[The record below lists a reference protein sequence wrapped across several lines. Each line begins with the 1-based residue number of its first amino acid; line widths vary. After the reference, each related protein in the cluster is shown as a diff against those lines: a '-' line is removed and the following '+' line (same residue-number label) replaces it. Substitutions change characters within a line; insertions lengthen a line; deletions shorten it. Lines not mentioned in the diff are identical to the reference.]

1 MVGVLKLVVGL
12 GNPGAQY
19 AGTRHNAGF
28 EVIVRL
34 AEKHGIRVSMA
45 THQSLIGRGK
55 IAGVDVYL
63 QQPLTYMNLSGQ
75 AVKSAVKAYNI
86 DLPNLLVVS
95 DDLDLPLGSLRIR
108 AQGGSGGQKGLKSI
122 SDCLGTQEYAR
133 LRFGIG
139 RPPEFVAVEDYVL
152 SRWKPDEKKT
162 FEETLERATEVVE
175 TFLLHGADVAANRH
189 NRRGE

>member
-1 MVGVLKLVVGL
+1 MKLIVGL

-28 EVIVRL
+28 EVVTKL
-34 AEKHGIRVSMA
+34 ALQHGIRVSMA

-75 AVKSAVKAYNI
+75 AVKSAIKAFAI
-86 DLPNLLVVS
+86 ELPDLLVVS
-95 DDLDLPLGSLRIR
+95 DDLDLPLGSVRIR
-108 AQGGSGGQKGLKSI
+108 AQGGAGGQRGLKSI
-122 SDCLGTQEYAR
+122 SDCLGTQDYPR
-133 LRFGIG
+133 LRMGIG
-139 RPPEFVAVEDYVL
+139 RPPEFMAVEDYVL
-152 SRWKPDEKKT
+152 SRFRPEEQKIFDET
-162 FEETLERATEVVE
+162 VERATEVIE
-175 TFLLHGADVAANRH
+175 TFLLHGADVAANKH